1 MACLGDYPQAIVPTA
16 SVVPGICLKHRIILG
31 KPTQSDSMTSFR
43 FIHAADLHLGSP
55 FQGLA
60 LKDAAIAELFIEASR
75 KAFSTLVDE
84 AVERK
89 VDFFVVAGDVYDGD
103 WKDNKIGLFFN
114 REIARLERAG
124 IPVFLLKGN
133 HDAESVITRTITL
146 PKNVREFP
154 VNKPAT
160 FKLEDLKVALHGQGF
175 AERSATENLALAYP
189 ERQAGWF
196 NIGVL
201 HTSLTGREP
210 HATYAPCSIDDLRSR
225 GYDYWALG
233 HVHDFEVVA
242 EDPVVI
248 FPGNLQ
254 GRSVR
259 EKGAKGAVLVTVQ
272 DGHITHE
279 RIITDS
285 ARFAE
290 TTVAVEP
297 EDNIAAILQRLENT
311 LEAVADA
318 MEGRPLALRIRLVGK
333 SRFRNEIVARAQD
346 FRDEVQA
353 ACHRCH
359 EEIWLE
365 KLDVRLEPAVN
376 GKSIAADMLGIEGL
390 ILPGAFPAELLAD
403 ADARIAEIAARLP
416 GGIGAEDLALGGD
429 AQALLAEARELLLS
443 RAAKAD

>member
-1 MACLGDYPQAIVPTA
+1 M
-16 SVVPGICLKHRIILG
+16 S
-31 KPTQSDSMTSFR
+31 SFS

-60 LKDAAIAELFIEASR
+60 MKDAAIADLFMEASR
-75 KAFSTLVDE
+75 RAFSALVDQ
-84 AVERK
+84 AVERQ
-89 VDFFVVAGDVYDGD
+89 VDFFLVAGDVYDGD

-114 REIARLERAG
+114 REVARLERAG

-154 VNKPAT
+154 VNKPGT
-160 FKLEDLKVALHGQGF
+160 FTLDHLKVALHGQGF

-189 ERQAGWF
+189 PLQAGWF

-210 HATYAPCSIDDLRSR
+210 HAPYAPCSVEDLRSR

-233 HVHDFEVVA
+233 HVHDFEIVA
-242 EDPVVI
+242 EDPLVV

-254 GRSVR
+254 GRSIR
-259 EKGAKGAVLVTVQ
+259 EQGAKGAVLVTVE
-272 DGHITHE
+272 DGRITHE

-290 TTVAVEP
+290 TSVTVEP
-297 EDNIAAILQRLENT
+297 EDDLPAILRRIENALENIAD
-311 LEAVADA
+311 V
-318 MEGRPLALRIRLVGK
+318 MEGRPLALRIRLTGK
-333 SRFRNEIVARAQD
+333 SRYRHELLARAQD
-346 FRDEVQA
+346 FRDEAQA

-359 EEIWLE
+359 EDIWLE
-365 KLDVRLEPAVN
+365 KVEVRVEDAR
-376 GKSIAADMLGIEGL
+376 AAGSAEAGSQLGLGGL
-390 ILPGAFPAELLAD
+390 LSFDGASPDLLAE
-403 ADARIAEIAARLP
+403 AEAKIAEIAARLP
-416 GGIGAEDLALGGD
+416 GGLGAHELALGDD
-429 AQALLAEARELLLS
+429 AQALLAEARELLIG
-443 RAAKAD
+443 RAGGVR

>member
-1 MACLGDYPQAIVPTA
+1 M
-16 SVVPGICLKHRIILG
+16 S
-31 KPTQSDSMTSFR
+31 SFR

-60 LKDAAIAELFIEASR
+60 LKDADLAELFVEASR

-89 VDFFVVAGDVYDGD
+89 VDFFIVAGDVYDGD

-146 PKNVREFP
+146 PKNVSEFP
-154 VNKPAT
+154 TAKPGT
-160 FKLEDLKVALHGQGF
+160 FRLEHLKVALHGQGF
-175 AERSATENLALAYP
+175 AERSANENLALAYP
-189 ERQAGWF
+189 KPETGWF

-210 HATYAPCSIDDLRSR
+210 HAPYAPCSVEDLRSR

-233 HVHDFEVVA
+233 HVHDFEIVAQDPLVV
-242 EDPVVI
+242 

-254 GRSVR
+254 GRSIR
-259 EKGAKGAVLVTVQ
+259 EKGAKGAVLVTVE
-272 DGHITHE
+272 DGRITHE
-279 RIITDS
+279 RLITDS

-290 TTVAVEP
+290 LNILVESEDTPAAVLRRVEDTIEP
-297 EDNIAAILQRLENT
+297 LVE
-311 LEAVADA
+311 A
-318 MEGRPLALRIRLVGK
+318 MEGRPLALRIRMIGK
-333 SRFRNEIVARAQD
+333 SRVRNQLLSKAAD

-353 ACHRCH
+353 ACHRGH
-359 EEIWLE
+359 ADIWLE
-365 KLDVRLEPAVN
+365 KLDLRIEPDDGTAER
-376 GKSIAADMLGIEGL
+376 GTGTLGLDGL
-390 ILPGAFPAELLAD
+390 LTIDAFPPEFLED
-403 ADARIAEIAARLP
+403 AAARVAEIAARLP
-416 GGIGAEDLALGGD
+416 GGSGAGDLPLGD
-429 AQALLAEARELLLS
+429 ELDVLLAEARDLLLS
-443 RAAKAD
+443 RAAEAG